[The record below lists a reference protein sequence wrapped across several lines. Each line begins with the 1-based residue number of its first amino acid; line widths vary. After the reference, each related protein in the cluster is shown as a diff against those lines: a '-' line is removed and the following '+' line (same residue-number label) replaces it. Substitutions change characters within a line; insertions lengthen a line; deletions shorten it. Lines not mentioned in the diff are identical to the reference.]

1 MSRKS
6 IIEARQSK
14 KKKALYFIGV
24 IVGLFVL
31 LNYVLLPA
39 YVNQGGT
46 LNVPGVVGLPF
57 ERARV
62 LLDSMGLQPVQAD
75 TRLDPKQPAGTV
87 VAQNPLADAAVKRGR
102 RVYLTLSG
110 GEALVVV
117 PSLRGRSVRDAR
129 FTLERNGLTMGEIT
143 YAVSDTYP
151 GNTIID
157 QSVQPGR
164 KMPKGSSVSL
174 TVSRGK
180 ATPEIIVPQ
189 LVGKTVTE
197 GERILGKAGL
207 RRGNITY
214 QTSYDLLPNTIVDQF
229 PRSGESVP
237 DSQAVDLFVAKAGK
251 PKE

>member
-1 MSRKS
+1 MR
-6 IIEARQSK
+6 SK
-14 KKKALYFIGV
+14 KKKALYLIGA

-46 LNVPGVVGLPF
+46 LNVPSVVGLQF
-57 ERARV
+57 QRARG
-62 LLDSMGLQPVQAD
+62 LLDSLALQPVQAD

-87 VAQNPLADAAVKRGR
+87 VAQNPLADAVVKRGR

-110 GEALVVV
+110 GEALVAA
-117 PSLRGRSVRDAR
+117 PSLRGRSLREAR
-129 FTLERNGLTMGEIT
+129 FTLERNGLIMGEVT

-151 GNTIID
+151 ENTIMD
-157 QSVQPGR
+157 QSAQPGR
-164 KMPKGSSVSL
+164 QMLRGSAVGI

-180 ATPEIIVPQ
+180 ATLAVMVPQ
-189 LVGKTVTE
+189 LVGKSVTE
-197 GERILGKAGL
+197 AERILEKVGL

-214 QTSYDLLPNTIVDQF
+214 QTSYDLLPNTVVDQF

-251 PKE
+251 PKI